1 MNKTDELRREKAR
14 NLRFKKPMCNSINWY
29 TIHEDLQEIQDTCND
44 IRWMNEEEELL
55 IDLLGE
61 DEAFEYRMAFTDLDA
76 EAYNFYEELCEVRQ
90 YDFMSTDS
98 DDEEQASL
106 FDLFFPACRIKDS
119 MSGYDPYESDYIR
132 LNTYEYEFAQNEA
145 RKKLKQLT
153 KDQLFDLSGLAL
165 TIARNYM
172 SLMYRYDCL
181 KSSID
186 ILKGQNE
193 GMLQMVKHIEELYTD
208 WNRDSDSGK
217 WLHTK
222 AEDELDKALAELPER
237 VWIE

>member
-14 NLRFKKPMCNSINWY
+14 NLRFKKPMCDSINWY

-98 DDEEQASL
+98 DD
-106 FDLFFPACRIKDS
+106 
-119 MSGYDPYESDYIR
+119 
-132 LNTYEYEFAQNEA
+132 
-145 RKKLKQLT
+145 
-153 KDQLFDLSGLAL
+153 
-165 TIARNYM
+165 
-172 SLMYRYDCL
+172 
-181 KSSID
+181 
-186 ILKGQNE
+186 
-193 GMLQMVKHIEELYTD
+193 
-208 WNRDSDSGK
+208 
-217 WLHTK
+217 
-222 AEDELDKALAELPER
+222 
-237 VWIE
+237 